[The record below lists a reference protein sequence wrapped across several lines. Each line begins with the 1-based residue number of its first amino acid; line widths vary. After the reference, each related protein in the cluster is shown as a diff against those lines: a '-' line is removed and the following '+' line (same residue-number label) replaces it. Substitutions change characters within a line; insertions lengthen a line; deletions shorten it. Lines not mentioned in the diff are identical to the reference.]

1 MSDRRHGNGRR
12 QPERAILYARVST
25 DEQVRSGYSLEQ
37 QMEALR
43 AYAAG
48 EGYEVLEEIA
58 DPGQSGASLER
69 PGMDRVRDLVDG
81 GGVSAVLAQ
90 DRDRFAREPAY
101 HYLLKRELEDRGC
114 KLRALNDRGDDTPE
128 GELTDGILDQLA
140 KFERAKMAERTRRG
154 KLQKA
159 RSGKIVNAKRT
170 RYGFRANA
178 SGLGYEVDE
187 EKMVI
192 VRRIFH
198 LIGVEKVGV
207 HGVITAFKREG
218 IPTPTGKRIWER
230 AIVKR
235 MVWEDS
241 YRPHSYDELKEIL
254 PPQVLAAVNP
264 TKTYGVY
271 YFNRERVSTRS
282 VAEDTPAG
290 RVYKKKS
297 KRTIKDKSE
306 WIGIPVP
313 DAGIPRSV
321 IEAARQRLEG
331 NKPSSRAD
339 DRFWELS
346 GGIFRCGCCGRSMAA
361 HASYSKKGGKKV
373 RYHYYRCQY
382 ATTHKELCSYRRT
395 YRADAL
401 EGRVWE
407 EVSAFLK
414 EPARLE
420 TGLEKMIRQ
429 KAEESSGC
437 DPAEEAK
444 RWLERIS
451 ALDNKRK
458 RYQEMA
464 AEGLIDFA
472 ELKEHLQELE
482 DERSIAEGEVDSLLK
497 RGKQLE
503 EMRRNKDA
511 LLDSLKEVT
520 PRQIDGLSQTERRR
534 IYQMVGLRAT
544 TGEDGTVEVEG
555 DLAGLC
561 FGVVRPIR
569 PSPSLPTRDRRR

>member
-1 MSDRRHGNGRR
+1 
-12 QPERAILYARVST
+12 
-25 DEQVRSGYSLEQ
+25 
-37 QMEALR
+37 
-43 AYAAG
+43 
-48 EGYEVLEEIA
+48 
-58 DPGQSGASLER
+58 
-69 PGMDRVRDLVDG
+69 MDRVRNLVAQ

-90 DRDRFAREPAY
+90 ERDRFAREPAY
-101 HYLLKRELEDRGC
+101 HYILRREFEDRGC
-114 KLRALNDRGDDTPE
+114 KIRALNDRGDDTPE

-140 KFERAKMAERTRRG
+140 KFERAKLAERTRRG

-170 RYGFRANA
+170 RYGFRADD

-187 EKMVI
+187 EEMAI
-192 VRRIFH
+192 VRRIFR

-218 IPTPTGKRIWER
+218 IPTPTGKKVWER

-241 YRPHSYDELKEIL
+241 YMPHSHDELGEIL
-254 PPQVLAAVNP
+254 SPQVLAAVDP
-264 TKTYGVY
+264 EKTYGVY

-290 RVYKKKS
+290 RVYKKKT
-297 KRTIKDKSE
+297 KRAIKDKSE

-313 DAGIPRSV
+313 DAGIPKAV
-321 IEAARQRLEG
+321 VEAARQRLEE
-331 NKPSSRAD
+331 NRPSSRAD

-346 GGIFRCGCCGRSMAA
+346 GGIFRCGCCGRSMAS
-361 HASYSKKGGKKV
+361 HVSYSKKGGGKE

-382 ATTHKELCSYRRT
+382 ATTHKELCSHRRSH
-395 YRADAL
+395 RADAL

-429 KAEESSGC
+429 KVETFSGRDPSEET
-437 DPAEEAK
+437 K

-472 ELKEHLQELE
+472 DLKEHLQELE
-482 DERSIAEGEVDSLLK
+482 DEKSTAQGEIDSLLI
-497 RGKQLE
+497 RGEQLE
-503 EMRRNKDA
+503 EMRRNKNA
-511 LLDSLKEVT
+511 LLEGLKEVT
-520 PRQIDGLSQTERRR
+520 PRQIDGLPQEDRRR

-544 TGEDGTVEVEG
+544 TRQDGTIEVEG
-555 DLAGLC
+555 DLAGLR
-561 FGVVRPIR
+561 FGAVGPIR
-569 PSPSLPTRDRRR
+569 PSPF